1 MYKPFICLLFSFF
14 IFACNVKTNVSNE
27 SSASSTKTNVD
38 KQLNISILLDLSD
51 RVDTTEHPANPQHYV
66 RDINVVKSI
75 AEFFVTDMK
84 RRGTFNSKGKIQVI
98 FSPAPNDPNID
109 IFAQKLNV
117 DCSSMTNP
125 QKKNIYDN
133 LSAIFSDNISKIY
146 KQALADNQ
154 WPGCDIWSFFKNDVD
169 MCMEKDGYR
178 NILVLIT
185 DGYIYHADTK
195 IQENNKYS
203 WILPELLKTYNL
215 RGNPQWEAQLNKTKF
230 GLIAERNDLANL
242 EVLVLEVT
250 PSSNQYKM
258 DEDILKGIITN
269 WLTEMG
275 VIRKAIFFS
284 DLPVYTKRRITD
296 FFTK

>member
-1 MYKPFICLLFSFF
+1 
-14 IFACNVKTNVSNE
+14 
-27 SSASSTKTNVD
+27 
-38 KQLNISILLDLSD
+38 
-51 RVDTTEHPANPQHYV
+51 
-66 RDINVVKSI
+66 
-75 AEFFVTDMK
+75 
-84 RRGTFNSKGKIQVI
+84 
-98 FSPAPNDPNID
+98 
-109 IFAQKLNV
+109 
-117 DCSSMTNP
+117 
-125 QKKNIYDN
+125 
-133 LSAIFSDNISKIY
+133 
-146 KQALADNQ
+146 
-154 WPGCDIWSFFKNDVD
+154 
-169 MCMEKDGYR
+169 MCIEKDGHR

-215 RGNPQWEAQLNKTKF
+215 PGNPQWEAQLNKTKF

-242 EVLVLEVT
+242 EVSVLEVT
-250 PSSNQYKM
+250 PSSIQYKM

-275 VIRKAIFFS
+275 VIQKAIFFS